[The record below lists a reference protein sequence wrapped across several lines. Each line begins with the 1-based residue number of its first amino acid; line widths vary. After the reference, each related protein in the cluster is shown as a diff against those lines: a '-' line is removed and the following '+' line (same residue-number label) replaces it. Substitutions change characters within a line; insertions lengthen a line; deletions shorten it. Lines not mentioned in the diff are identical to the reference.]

1 MCVRVLVVQN
11 HVDLDNMRSD
21 RTYSVEV
28 QAVSF
33 WGQTPLKGPRAI
45 IHFSTQQS
53 TSSHTAQAFTV
64 CVALVKLQ
72 RMLHGLQPKPVVRSK
87 IPNC

>member
-1 MCVRVLVVQN
+1 MCDDPACVCVCVNVQN
-11 HVDLDNMRSD
+11 HVDLDNMRSY

-33 WGQTPLKGPRAI
+33 WGQNPLKGPRAI

-53 TSSHTAQAFTV
+53 MSHTAQKCTV
-64 CVALVKLQ
+64 GLALLKLQ
-72 RMLHGLQPKPVVRSK
+72 RMLH
-87 IPNC
+87 